1 MASITVR
8 GLDDKLKKKLRIRA
22 AENGRSM
29 EQEVR
34 IILHDTIECDVSPN
48 SSSLFDQIRAD
59 VARLGG
65 VELELL
71 PREPIGDPPEF
82 D

>member
-1 MASITVR
+1 MATITVR
-8 GLDDKLKKKLRIRA
+8 GLDDRLKKRLRIRA

-34 IILHDTIECDVSPN
+34 TILHDTLERDVPPN

-65 VELELL
+65 VELDLP

-82 D
+82 E